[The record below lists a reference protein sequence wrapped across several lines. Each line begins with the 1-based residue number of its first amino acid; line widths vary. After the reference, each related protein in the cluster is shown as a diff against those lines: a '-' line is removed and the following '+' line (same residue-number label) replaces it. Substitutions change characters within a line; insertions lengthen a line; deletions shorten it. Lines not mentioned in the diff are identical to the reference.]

1 MSSPLADVA
10 PPPERFNF
18 AAHLLAA
25 NATRGAKPAFVD
37 DTGALSYA
45 QLDERVRRMA
55 TALRSLYLR
64 REERVMVLMSSG
76 NLAITQQLVSMLRES
91 MAAQDGRENLW
102 TAPNMFEAARHIGE
116 TLREVHNRDADALQK
131 FGIDFTA
138 ALILGG
144 QIGRE
149 QPRLFQIYAA
159 GNFIE
164 ATPDTPYFQ
173 IGESK
178 YGKPIIDRVVKR
190 HTTLDEAAKLAL
202 ISMDSTIR
210 SNLSVGLPLDLAIIK
225 TDALAIS
232 SHVNIDAKNEYFAM
246 IRNRWSEALGHA
258 FAELPDA
265 DLVDK
270 GDEFQAQ

>member
-1 MSSPLADVA
+1 MNIAFRILRNIKIDNMS
-10 PPPERFNF
+10 NII
-18 AAHLLAA
+18 
-25 NATRGAKPAFVD
+25 N
-37 DTGALSYA
+37 
-45 QLDERVRRMA
+45 
-55 TALRSLYLR
+55 
-64 REERVMVLMSSG
+64 
-76 NLAITQQLVSMLRES
+76 
-91 MAAQDGRENLW
+91 
-102 TAPNMFEAARHIGE
+102 
-116 TLREVHNRDADALQK
+116 
-131 FGIDFTA
+131 
-138 ALILGG
+138 
-144 QIGRE
+144 
-149 QPRLFQIYAA
+149 IYAA

>member
-1 MSSPLADVA
+1 MYEYRQALMRMRQGDSEREIARSKLMGRSKAARLRELARAQGWLD
-10 PPPERFNF
+10 PERPLPEDAEI
-18 AAHLLAA
+18 AAALGQPKLPVTAQSSIAA
-25 NATRGAKPAFVD
+25 YRPLVEQWLTQGVSGVVIHTTLKREHGFS
-37 DTGALSYA
+37 GHYSS
-45 QLDERVRRMA
+45 VRR
-55 TALRSLYLR
+55 
-64 REERVMVLMSSG
+64 
-76 NLAITQQLVSMLRES
+76 
-91 MAAQDGRENLW
+91 
-102 TAPNMFEAARHIGE
+102 
-116 TLREVHNRDADALQK
+116 
-131 FGIDFTA
+131 
-138 ALILGG
+138 LIA

-258 FAELPDA
+258 FDELPNPDWL
-265 DLVDK
+265 DS
-270 GDEFQAQ
+270 GEQS